1 MFKRFLLA
9 ALASVALFAACDKNK
24 EEEEII
30 PVSFSSFGFYAKD
43 NAGVL
48 KTDYI
53 AENISTGVISFTL
66 PYGTDPA
73 ALKTLVPG
81 FAVTEGA
88 SVNVADAS
96 GAPDGKNIVS
106 GVTPVDFSAEVQLVV
121 FLKNNFKAYTVSV
134 KIAEPAKWGKVAE
147 SSLVMNS
154 NPAFAINSKDG
165 APYVAG
171 SSVNADKVAVPHLL
185 KLDGAE
191 LKDVAGALAAGKS
204 DGFAIN
210 FDASGVPFVAFADGS
225 ASNKMSVVRVAD
237 GKGTYVGEAGQMF
250 KTSTAFTS
258 IAAVFPVSDK
268 DVWCAHYNNS
278 NKVSVPRRG
287 LNLAHFDGS
296 AWSNGLPIAGREPAA
311 YANGVFGKTIN
322 GESYLYTYGTQ
333 TKSIPSHISM
343 YKLDNGAW
351 STIFE
356 NLVVAGT
363 NGQPVEGYSAFFS
376 DFDIASD
383 GSIYFLFGATFDGGE
398 NYEFGV
404 VKYDPTS
411 KKQVLVGGAM
421 TDILVTY
428 KDNMGSIA
436 LDSNDVPYVALA
448 YTEGDVKKT
457 AVRHIDSKTK
467 TWSELTPLG
476 TNASFARIGFDE
488 SGRGYIVSVEKTD
501 AGDKY
506 ILYSTAE

>member
-96 GAPDGKNIVS
+96 GAPDGKNIVC

-154 NPAFAINSKDG
+154 NPAFAINPKDG

-171 SSVNADKVAVPHLL
+171 SSVNADNVAVPHLL

-225 ASNKMSVVRVAD
+225 ASSKMSVVRVAD

-250 KTSTAFTS
+250 GTSTTFTS

-268 DVWCAHYNNS
+268 DVWCAHYNNT

-322 GESYLYTYGTQ
+322 GESYLYAYGTK
-333 TKSIPSHISM
+333 TKTIPSHISM

-428 KDNMGSIA
+428 KYNMGSIA

-506 ILYSTAE
+506 VLYSTAE

>member
-147 SSLVMNS
+147 SSLVMDS
-154 NPAFAINSKDG
+154 NPAFAINPKDG

-191 LKDVAGALAAGKS
+191 LKDVAGALAEVGSEHFAIDICS
-204 DGFAIN
+204 DGTPYVSFL
-210 FDASGVPFVAFADGS
+210 DKVVKKQCVMKVSGSKAEL
-225 ASNKMSVVRVAD
+225 
-237 GKGTYVGEAGQMF
+237 VGEANAMY
-250 KTSTAFTS
+250 KTGGGSNSSVGLFAFST
-258 IAAVFPVSDK
+258 SDI
-268 DVWCAHYNNS
+268 WCAQYNDER
-278 NKVSVPRRG
+278 KVLVERRA

-296 AWSNGLPIAGREPAA
+296 AWTNAI
-311 YANGVFGKTIN
+311 
-322 GESYLYTYGTQ
+322 
-333 TKSIPSHISM
+333 SIPGRNA
-343 YKLDNGAW
+343 KADG
-351 STIFE
+351 STDAIL
-356 NLVVAGT
+356 NLR
-363 NGQPVEGYSAFFS
+363 AF
-376 DFDIASD
+376 DFDIASNGD
-383 GSIYFLFGATFDGGE
+383 IYVMAGGDYSVEKLFNLAVVKIAAKDKAQTLIGGE
-398 NYEFGV
+398 
-404 VKYDPTS
+404 
-411 KKQVLVGGAM
+411 M
-421 TDILVTY
+421 TIDID
-428 KDNMGSIA
+428 KSRSASMS
-436 LDSNDVPYVALA
+436 LDSNDVPYVVYTKPEGNDKYA
-448 YTEGDVKKT
+448 YFTF
-457 AVRHIDSKTK
+457 IDAKTK
-467 TWSELTPLG
+467 TWSNEEKLSSNPSDFVVL
-476 TNASFARIGFDE
+476 RFDDK
-488 SGRGYIVSVEKTD
+488 GLGYIVSKETI
-501 AGDKY
+501 DKATKY
-506 ILYSTAE
+506 VLYSSGE